1 MILHD
6 KSMPQ
11 ALLQLQELQSDK
23 ERVQLLLPLQKTLI
37 RQIINIE
44 RGIKRLQRARKRLS
58 RSKSVPR
65 TPSEQFKT
73 RVIKRLIM
81 QCDDR
86 IAIYRHQLFCWRCI
100 GDGIAAIYQSKYSLK
115 QLHFDNQYNQ
125 KQDAGFLSGKTG
137 FKQEYK
143 TLVKGIRMG
152 VPVLLCDLTNIIRHG
167 DLCLLGAHEPFL
179 IEMKSSE
186 NRNKRTARQ
195 QEQFHELG
203 RFFSS
208 DTIENYKGVPL
219 TVRVA
224 VSADEIP
231 YIDVINACIGTA
243 MSADGFSV
251 LSPEPGL
258 RYIAAST
265 QWAMD
270 NQDKHTTLFPAP
282 ASPQCVIFP
291 IGSSRNVLS
300 HPFVLTLSPLHAW
313 YVMAGLVNVFVEVD
327 MLEVKRKFK
336 AQGLHCLVVFD
347 GQSSLQL
354 MFDEQ
359 DVFKGAWRVSDIL
372 FSRFATEFTSLS
384 GFVSEQIR
392 IGDSF
397 NLKDSKV
404 EFDTFA
410 IEILS
415 EWSQTKDHFDK

>member
-11 ALLQLQELQSDK
+11 ALSQLQELQSDK
-23 ERVQLLLPLQKTLI
+23 ERIQLLLPLQKILV
-37 RQIINIE
+37 RQIISIE
-44 RGIKRLQRARKRLS
+44 KGIKRLQRARKRLS

-65 TPSEQFKT
+65 IPSERFKT
-73 RVIKRLIM
+73 KVIKQLIM
-81 QCDDR
+81 ECDGR
-86 IAIYRHQLFCWRCI
+86 IAIYRRQLFCWRCI

-115 QLHFDNQYNQ
+115 QLHFDDQHNQ
-125 KQDAGFLSGKTG
+125 KQDAGFLSGKVG

-143 TLVKGIRMG
+143 MLVKGIRMG

-167 DLCLLGAHEPFL
+167 DLCLLAAHEPVL
-179 IEMKSSE
+179 IEMKSSG

-195 QEQFHELG
+195 QEQLHELS
-203 RFFSS
+203 RFFNS
-208 DTIENYKGVPL
+208 DTIENYRGVPL
-219 TVRVA
+219 TERVS

-231 YIDVINACIGTA
+231 YIDVINACIGSA
-243 MSADGFSV
+243 MSGDGFSV
-251 LSPEPGL
+251 LSPEPSL

-265 QWAMD
+265 QWAVD
-270 NQDKHTTLFPAP
+270 NQDEYTAQFPAP

-291 IGSSRNVLS
+291 IGSERNVLS

-327 MLEVKRKFK
+327 MLELKRQFK
-336 AQGLHCLVVFD
+336 TQGLHCLVVFD

-354 MFDEQ
+354 MFDEK

-372 FSRFATEFTSLS
+372 FSRFATEFTSLR
-384 GFVSEQIR
+384 GFVSERVR
-392 IGDSF
+392 IGDRF
-397 NLKDSKV
+397 NLKSEQI
-404 EFDTFA
+404 EFDAFA

-415 EWSQTKDHFDK
+415 KWSQTKDHFDK